1 MAKRAQSMKSR
12 RKVSRRKVSRRRS
25 MRGGARRTRGG
36 ASSYDAKSGLAKSV
50 DPALAA
56 SAAKISTDAA
66 LATAISRNTAVKT
79 ALVSGAYA
87 AAAANDYLV
96 KDAQSASSGANM
108 PFKGASASTI
118 ASAGTFYP
126 IGGYKFVGSTFPS
139 PPAAKGT
146 ILVYNT
152 TALKT
157 NWKTF
162 FDGTANETV
171 ISVPVASMSD
181 EGNNVAQMLVDIA
194 NAKGAKAMVTDGNNA
209 ELNAPCFYFKF
220 TNAART
226 SEIILRN
233 AYARILPAGADKP
246 NFVILARRNLAP
258 TSTIRVNEIDVPH
271 MHSYSGT
278 PQPNDVYTL
287 SVAVVPGA
295 FKPPS
300 DAP

>member
-1 MAKRAQSMKSR
+1 M
-12 RKVSRRKVSRRRS
+12 
-25 MRGGARRTRGG
+25 RGG
-36 ASSYDAKSGLAKSV
+36 ASSHDVKSGLAKSV

-56 SAAKISTDAA
+56 SAAMVSADAA
-66 LATAISRNTAVKT
+66 LAAAVSKNAALKT
-79 ALVSGAYA
+79 ALVSGAYVQ
-87 AAAANDYLV
+87 AAANDYLV
-96 KDAQSASSGANM
+96 KEAQSASSGAHM
-108 PFKGASASTI
+108 PITMASASKI
-118 ASAGTFYP
+118 ANAGTFYP

-162 FDGTANETV
+162 FDGTANETY

-194 NAKGAKAMVTDGNNA
+194 NARGAKAMVTDGNSP

-258 TSTIRVNEIDVPH
+258 SSTVAATAVDVPH
-271 MHSYSGT
+271 MHSYSGS